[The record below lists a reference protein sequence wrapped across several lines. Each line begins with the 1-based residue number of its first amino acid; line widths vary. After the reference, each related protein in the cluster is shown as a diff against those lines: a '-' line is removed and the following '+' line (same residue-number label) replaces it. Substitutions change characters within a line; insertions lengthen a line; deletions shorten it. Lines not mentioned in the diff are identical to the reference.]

1 MAITTT
7 NIRAYQNGL
16 VAVTGFG
23 VTGTPLPTDA
33 TTTINAAFKDV
44 GTITDDG
51 ITDTTNQDSTDFFSW
66 QGNTLVATLLGK
78 YSKQFKLACTET
90 NGITLALSY
99 AGSTLTQQSWGVSI
113 AEKPIVKDI
122 RSWVIHGIS
131 DSGKLQ
137 RIVIPQGQITDRAD
151 VTWSSQDLTVYEYTI
166 KCFVDASG
174 NVAYR
179 YLFDASLTL

>member
-1 MAITTT
+1 MAIDATK
-7 NIRAYQNGL
+7 IRAYQNGL

-33 TTTINAAFKDV
+33 TTALNAAFKDV

-51 ITDTTNQDSTDFFSW
+51 ITDSTEQDSTDFYAW
-66 QGNTLVATLLGK
+66 QGNVLVASLLG
-78 YSKQFKLACTET
+78 QFNKTFSFVCSET
-90 NGITLALSY
+90 NGVTLALVY
-99 AGSTLTQQSWGVSI
+99 GGSTLTQQAWGVSI
-113 AEKPIVKDI
+113 AEKPPVRDV

-137 RIVIPQGQITDRAD
+137 RIVIPNGQVGEKGET
-151 VTWSSQDLTVYEYTI
+151 VWSSQELTTYQINV
-166 KCFVDASG
+166 KALPDSNG

-179 YLFDASLTL
+179 YIYDATLTL